1 MPARRPPGCS
11 SRAAS
16 DRHTLQPR
24 GDRGQE
30 WHALID
36 LVKAHSASV
45 KVTILLF
52 SDREILLLLTL
63 DGRRLHEQQA
73 QPLRVARYAPR
84 FSHRVQLGLACFA
97 CYLGGALVRKFAYS
111 FVGGRHL

>member
-1 MPARRPPGCS
+1 MLAGRPPGGL

-16 DRHTLQPR
+16 DRHTLQLR
-24 GDRGQE
+24 GDGGQE

-36 LVKAHSASV
+36 LVKAHSSSV
-45 KVTILLF
+45 KMTILLF

-63 DGRRLHEQQA
+63 DRRRLHKKQA
-73 QPLRVARYAPR
+73 QPLRVARDAPR